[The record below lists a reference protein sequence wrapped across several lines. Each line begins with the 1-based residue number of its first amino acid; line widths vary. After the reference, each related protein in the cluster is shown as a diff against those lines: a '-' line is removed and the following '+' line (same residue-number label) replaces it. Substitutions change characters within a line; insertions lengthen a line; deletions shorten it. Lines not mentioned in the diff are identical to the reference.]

1 MPRRGLARASLAV
14 RVERPRYTDRVRSA
28 HDTAP
33 FALHVRGVTRRLG
46 GRLVLRDVSCA
57 VDRGA
62 IVAVVGANGAGKSS
76 LVRAIAGR
84 LALETGAIEI
94 DGLPAAEARRQ
105 GRLGLVPQEIAL
117 TPHLSVREN
126 LRLWGRLAGIAASD
140 LDARLRDGLAA
151 IGLADRGAT
160 RVDRLSGGMRRR
172 VHVLAGLLHAPA
184 LVVLDEPTAGID
196 EESRGHLHALL
207 RARTA
212 AGAGVLYVSH
222 DLDDV
227 AALCDRV
234 VVLDRGTVAADDTVA
249 ALVAAFA
256 RPEGEIVVTLDA
268 PAGPASALE
277 AEGLSSVGP
286 LEWVGAP
293 GGALRDPAAV
303 EARLRA
309 AGVRVNAITFR
320 RATLHGAVAAAVA
333 RQRAAA

>member
-1 MPRRGLARASLAV
+1 M
-14 RVERPRYTDRVRSA
+14 RSA

-33 FALHVRGVTRRLG
+33 FALQVRGATRRLG
-46 GRLVLRDVSCA
+46 DRTVLRDVSCT

-62 IVAVVGANGAGKSS
+62 VVAVVGANGAGKSS
-76 LVRAIAGR
+76 LVRAVAGR
-84 LALETGAIEI
+84 LALDAGAIDI
-94 DGLPAAEARRQ
+94 DGSPAVEARRR

-126 LRLWGRLAGIAASD
+126 LRLWGRLAGVAAAN
-140 LDARLRDGLAA
+140 LDARIHDGLTA
-151 IGLADRGAT
+151 IGLVDRAAT
-160 RVDRLSGGMRRR
+160 LVDRLSGGMRRR

-196 EESRGHLHALL
+196 IDSRGHLHALL

-227 AALCDRV
+227 AAIGDRV
-234 VVLDRGTVAADDTVA
+234 VVLDQGAVVADDTVA
-249 ALVAAFA
+249 ALVATFA
-256 RPEGEIVVTLDA
+256 RPDGEIVVTLDA
-268 PAGPASALE
+268 PAPSVSALE
-277 AEGLSSVGP
+277 AEGLSSMAP
-286 LEWVGAP
+286 LEWAGVSA
-293 GGALRDPAAV
+293 GALRDPAAV

-333 RQRAAA
+333 RHRAAA